1 MPFYNLDADADEDKD
16 KLSII
21 IKFIII
27 RIIIELFSG
36 YDDIIQS
43 KL

>member
-1 MPFYNLDADADEDKD
+1 MPFYNLDEETDENKD

>member
-1 MPFYNLDADADEDKD
+1 MPFYNLDEDTDENKD

-27 RIIIELFSG
+27 KIIIELFSG